1 MKVKNPLYLAV
12 LLFCLYLFAA
22 PTLAAELEWNGYFET
37 ETRLGLENSSK
48 LTWHETS
55 LNLQPEV
62 NTNNAHFY
70 GKVSFRDPGVT
81 FANISNPN
89 QILIELE
96 EAYLDLY
103 AIPWQQVDIR
113 LGKQLIP
120 WGTGYLLN
128 PTNNLNPED
137 LRDLFDFGRHLGS
150 NTLKVTSYLG
160 EVNCTGIYIPTF
172 TPAALPENQQFQSLL
187 YPEIPILPF
196 EVNKQTTEILLPPK
210 NLGESNSWG
219 LKLEKSILGCDFSI
233 SYVDG
238 RYTLPVPK
246 ITLTPAEEAQG
257 KVDLLCELIYPQ
269 RKVIGFDLAGAYGG
283 LGFWGE
289 VAFFFPEEVKTTSD
303 LSSMIGQKIELV
315 TLEDTPYT
323 KYLIGFD
330 YSINNLYFNGQYL
343 HGFPQERG
351 DKELANYLV
360 GRLEFT
366 LLDGKFK
373 IPFNTCLEVRN
384 FNKFSN
390 TYAFIFS
397 PEIYYYPEMNTEII
411 LSLQLIDGKPKTA
424 LGKLK
429 DLDTIGLKVKYS
441 F

>member
-246 ITLTPAEEAQG
+246 
-257 KVDLLCELIYPQ
+257 LLLLPLKKL
-269 RKVIGFDLAGAYGG
+269 R
-283 LGFWGE
+283 
-289 VAFFFPEEVKTTSD
+289 VKSI
-303 LSSMIGQKIELV
+303 SSV
-315 TLEDTPYT
+315 
-323 KYLIGFD
+323 
-330 YSINNLYFNGQYL
+330 N
-343 HGFPQERG
+343 
-351 DKELANYLV
+351 
-360 GRLEFT
+360 
-366 LLDGKFK
+366 
-373 IPFNTCLEVRN
+373 
-384 FNKFSN
+384 
-390 TYAFIFS
+390 
-397 PEIYYYPEMNTEII
+397 
-411 LSLQLIDGKPKTA
+411 
-424 LGKLK
+424 
-429 DLDTIGLKVKYS
+429 
-441 F
+441 